1 VAPHLLAWLNLV
13 VRWAHVIVG
22 VAWIGTSFYFN
33 WLNSRIAPP
42 AEPEA
47 GVRGELWSVHGG
59 GFYRSVKYEVAPGA
73 LPTTLHWFKWEAY
86 STWLTGVA
94 LLILVYYLQAGA
106 YLIDP
111 TVRELSTAGAVT
123 IGVGAMV
130 GSWLVYDALCR
141 SPLVR
146 RPLVLAALVFALAVL
161 LAWTLAATL
170 SGRAAYIHVGA
181 ALGTIMAAN
190 VFFVIIPGQRHMVA
204 AMMQGEPPDAARG
217 EQGAVRSLHNN
228 YFTLPVLFVMV
239 SNHYPFTYGG
249 SASWIVLLVIAA
261 TGIAAR
267 HAFNLRN
274 RGRRYAWLLP
284 GAAMM
289 LVALAFA
296 TSPRRAD
303 VGETTGDTTER
314 VAYPI
319 VAAIVEQRCVP
330 CHAAEPTLAGYT
342 APPLGVRL
350 DTPERVRDLAMR
362 IEVAAVTTHTMPLG
376 NLTGMTD
383 EERAVLGRWIREGAE
398 LR

>member
-1 VAPHLLAWLNLV
+1 MTSHLLAWLNLV
-13 VRWAHVIVG
+13 VRWVHVIVG

-42 AEPEA
+42 AEPEE
-47 GVRGELWSVHGG
+47 GVQGELWSVHGG

-73 LPTTLHWFKWEAY
+73 LPATLHWFKWEAY
-86 STWLTGVA
+86 STWLTGAA

-111 TVRELSTAGAVT
+111 AVRDLSTAGALT
-123 IGVGAMV
+123 IGVGALV

-141 SPLVR
+141 SPLVK
-146 RPLVLAALVFALAVL
+146 RPLVLAVLVFALAVL
-161 LAWTLAATL
+161 LAWMLAATL

-204 AMMQGEPPDAARG
+204 AMMRGEPPDPARG
-217 EQGAVRSLHNN
+217 RQGAVRSLHNN

-249 SASWIVLLVIAA
+249 TGSWIVLAVIATA
-261 TGIAAR
+261 GMVAR

-274 RGRRYAWLLP
+274 QARRYRWLLP
-284 GAAMM
+284 GAAVM

-296 TSPRRAD
+296 TSPRRAN
-303 VGETTGDTTER
+303 VGEPPRNATER

-362 IEVAAVTTHTMPLG
+362 IETAAVTTRTMPLG

-383 EERAVLGRWIREGAE
+383 EERALLGRWIREGAE